1 MQDNIKEI
9 INAYTS
15 NDNLAIND
23 DFRLKIITNLKEIL
37 NNFALFELNGFT
49 RIEDYYNYDIS
60 FNKNI
65 EHFKSTTYDT
75 KDLGAFAIYSLI
87 EKIKTLNE
95 ILFGDIFDITEQIA
109 YCIEV

>member
-37 NNFALFELNGFT
+37 NNFALFELNGF
-49 RIEDYYNYDIS
+49 IIN
-60 FNKNI
+60 
-65 EHFKSTTYDT
+65 FK
-75 KDLGAFAIYSLI
+75 
-87 EKIKTLNE
+87 
-95 ILFGDIFDITEQIA
+95 
-109 YCIEV
+109 